1 MSSSPVA
8 PEWPPFMPT
17 SVKDLIARFF
27 AVVDDTN
34 PRAGDILA
42 DEIFTSDGD
51 AYFGSKLFHGSQ
63 RQLLY
68 TALQKYEF

>member
-1 MSSSPVA
+1 MSSPPVST
-8 PEWPPFMPT
+8 EWPPFMPT
-17 SVKDLIARFF
+17 PVKELIARFF

-68 TALQKYEF
+68 IVLQRYEI